1 MVGCHVKATRQ
12 RGAMVARPRMKGG
25 ESEPE
30 AERHTVRLTHLISVV
45 SGNCAYQP
53 NQYAR

>member
-1 MVGCHVKATRQ
+1 MVDCHVEATRQ